1 MPVFGYCRLLS
12 ASAAL
17 QEEEEE
23 EGGGEEGTS
32 WKHGSLSAFPAVT
45 SRQVVFIE
53 MKRAKRGQ
61 LTDWFIKL
69 RLLNMKKKPHEK
81 KSFKATVF

>member
-1 MPVFGYCRLLS
+1 MVDLGCVMLVFGYCRLLS

-32 WKHGSLSAFPAVT
+32 WEHGSLSAFPAVT
-45 SRQVVFIE
+45 SRQVVVIE

-61 LTDWFIKL
+61 LTD
-69 RLLNMKKKPHEK
+69 
-81 KSFKATVF
+81 

>member
-1 MPVFGYCRLLS
+1 MCDACVWILQYPAGLLS

-32 WKHGSLSAFPAVT
+32 WEHGSLSAFPAVT
-45 SRQVVFIE
+45 SRQVVVIE

-61 LTDWFIKL
+61 LTD
-69 RLLNMKKKPHEK
+69 
-81 KSFKATVF
+81 

>member
-1 MPVFGYCRLLS
+1 MVDLGCVMPVFGYCRLLS

-32 WKHGSLSAFPAVT
+32 WEHGSLSAFPAVT
-45 SRQVVFIE
+45 SRQVVVIE

-61 LTDWFIKL
+61 LTD
-69 RLLNMKKKPHEK
+69 
-81 KSFKATVF
+81 